1 MSLIRFDHAVI
12 LVNEEE
18 RARNFYVDYLGARV
32 EKTFTRSRDGR
43 DLHRSFLLLN
53 DGMGLGLFEDKVAV
67 PPPRA
72 DREWPA
78 VVFSVSAA
86 MHERAASELDG
97 VTVDLALP
105 GAGRTFYTHDSEGNA
120 IGFSVGEGDGDGA
133 RLLRLEF
140 DSPRLEEAVKFYGD
154 VFALGSPETGL
165 LPAGQPYAWFRLGSA
180 GQGLLAVE
188 HPEAPGENPGQ
199 HFAFLVAPDDH
210 MKLKAQLEDRGGKEV
225 PGHEGPRPEGE
236 ISTYMRDP
244 WGRKLQW
251 ITHAEMSE
259 GAPLVA
265 RG

>member
-18 RARNFYVDYLGARV
+18 RARDFYVDYLGAHV
-32 EKTFTRSRDGR
+32 EKTFSRDR
-43 DLHRSFLLLN
+43 DDRVLHRSFLLLS

-72 DREWPA
+72 EREWPA
-78 VVFSVSAA
+78 VVFSVSSQ
-86 MHERAASELDG
+86 MYERAVSDLDG
-97 VTVDLALP
+97 ITVEVNLP
-105 GAGRTFYTHDSEGNA
+105 GAGTTFYTHDPEGNA
-120 IGFSVGEGDGDGA
+120 IGFSVVEGEGA

-154 VFALGSPETGL
+154 VFALGSAETGL
-165 LPAGQPYAWFRLGSA
+165 LPGGQPYAWFPVGSS

-188 HPEAPGENPGQ
+188 HADAPGANPGQ
-199 HFAFLVAPDDH
+199 HFAFLVAPEDH
-210 MKLKAQLEDRGGKEV
+210 MNLKAQLQDRGGKEV
-225 PGHEGPRPEGE
+225 PGHEGPRPERE

-251 ITHAEMSE
+251 ITHADMAM
-259 GAPLVA
+259 GAPALA